1 MDEILL
7 KQLVRQL
14 KIINFWIA
22 SFGLLFLATLVV
34 VAVLIFKMVT
44 FVQSTE
50 QKLSDLQSKTQSTL
64 DLKQQACDNSSIS
77 KLLPGDTC
85 N

>member
-14 KIINFWIA
+14 KIINFYIA
-22 SFGLLFLATLVV
+22 MFGFLFLATLIV
-34 VAVLIFKMVT
+34 VAVLVFKMVT
-44 FVQSTE
+44 FVHSTE
-50 QKLSDLQSKTQSTL
+50 QKISDIQSKTSSTL
-64 DLKQQACDNSSIS
+64 DLKQQACDNKSFSAI
-77 KLLPGDTC
+77 LPDSTC